1 MEQATPVTIP
11 TIVHLMLAED
21 SELPAHNKDVRD
33 TEEAFPK
40 LLEKSVNG
48 IWRPAAV
55 QFELDGFNTVGY
67 RLKDFGAKPGVVDR
81 EEITFKCSHP
91 PTKEEKQRVHDLQE
105 KFGIRGFRGLQ
116 VFVLARIRGADGDV
130 DMGGC
135 AISELSDGTIGSAWL
150 DAPGVMGGSRTL
162 AHEIGH
168 FLRLSHVPDPKR
180 LMNGEVDGE
189 GTDLVEDEIKIA
201 RRRAV
206 ELMKKQ

>member
-1 MEQATPVTIP
+1 MEQATPITIP

-21 SELPAHNKDVRD
+21 SELPTHNKDVKD

-48 IWRPAAV
+48 IWRPAGV
-55 QFELDGFNTVGY
+55 QFDLDGFNTVGY
-67 RLKDFGAKPGVVDR
+67 RLKDFGAKPGVVGR
-81 EEITFKCSHP
+81 EEITFKCS
-91 PTKEEKQRVHDLQE
+91 
-105 KFGIRGFRGLQ
+105 FRGLQ
-116 VFVLARIRGADGDV
+116 LFVLARIRGADGEV

-135 AISELSDGTIGSAWL
+135 AISELADGTIGSAWL
-150 DAPGVMGGSRTL
+150 DAPGVVGGSRTL

-168 FLRLSHVPDPKR
+168 FLHLSHVPDPKR

-201 RRRAV
+201 RKRAV